1 MSRGME
7 LVPPT
12 PKPWTTFLLH
22 ECCPC
27 DTFPAYNPSWE
38 GWKEVEHDTLNE
50 LKDQIDA
57 LERNGTW
64 ELRKKLANPYELV
77 YTNEDKK
84 CPISLA
90 NAKPLSR
97 SYFKMIE
104 MLDLIG
110 FFQRFKKLSQLRS
123 AHVCEGPGGFIQA
136 FLEQSNRKKSVEFVL
151 AMTLKPTHAQI
162 PGWKRAMQFL
172 KKHQELKITYGED
185 GTGDIYNLE
194 NQASFVETLGEK
206 KVQLFTAD
214 GGFDFKMDYIHQ
226 EQTAFRLIACSFA
239 MAFQTLAPGGICI
252 VKLFD
257 TFGKATLELLGYV
270 SCYFKQWTLYKPAMS
285 RPCNSE
291 RYFIGVGF
299 LGETEHSKDMFLRLQ
314 KDLSE
319 KSIKDLESMFVP
331 SDCFSESVNII
342 QTFQK
347 ELEQHQVKVLTNAIH
362 ADLENKHIY
371 WNQSYHRSEE
381 WCKRFQINYKQI
393 IAH

>member
-1 MSRGME
+1 ME
-7 LVPPT
+7 LVPPN

-22 ECCPC
+22 NCCPC
-27 DTFPAYNPSWE
+27 NQDEYPPYNPSWE
-38 GWKEVEHDTLNE
+38 GWKEIEHDTLNE
-50 LKDQIDA
+50 FKDKIDA
-57 LERNGTW
+57 LEKNGTW
-64 ELRKKLANPYELV
+64 EMRKKLANPYELV

-104 MLDLIG
+104 ILDLVG
-110 FFQRFKKLSQLRS
+110 FFTKFKKQHRIRS

-136 FLEQSNRKKSVEFVL
+136 FLEQATKKKDIEFVV

-172 KKHQELKITYGED
+172 KKHPELKITYGED

-194 NQASFVETLGEK
+194 NQANFIEALGGK
-206 KVQLFTAD
+206 KVELFTAD

-226 EQTAFRLIACSFA
+226 EQIAFRLIVCSFA
-239 MAFQTLAPGGICI
+239 MGFQSLSPGGVCI
-252 VKLFD
+252 IKLFD
-257 TFGKATLELLGYV
+257 TFGKATQEFLGYI
-270 SCYFKQWTLYKPAMS
+270 SSYFKQSTLYKPAMS

-299 LGETEHSKDMFLRLQ
+299 LGASDHSTTLFNRLQ
-314 KDLSE
+314 KDLAE
-319 KSIKDLESMFVP
+319 KSSKDLESIFVS
-331 SDCFSESVNII
+331 SDCFSESMNHI

-347 ELEQHQVKVLTNAIH
+347 ELEIHQVNVLQRAIE
-362 ADLENKHIY
+362 ADLDKKYIY
-371 WNQSYHRSEE
+371 WNESYRRSEE
-381 WCKRFQINYKQI
+381 WCQRFRINYKQI
-393 IAH
+393 VVH